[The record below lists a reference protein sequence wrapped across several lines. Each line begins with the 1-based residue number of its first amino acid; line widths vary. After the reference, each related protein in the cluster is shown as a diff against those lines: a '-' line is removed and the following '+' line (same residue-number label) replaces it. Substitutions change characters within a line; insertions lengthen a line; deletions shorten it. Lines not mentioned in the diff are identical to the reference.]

1 MKGLIANNM
10 DHTTQHHHGNS
21 CEAPFVNNTLY
32 SFNSHVTWSHIPF
45 SSGPVIDKI
54 LATLLT
60 FLLSVSLLGNSL
72 ALHYFVSTKR
82 RDLGTMLYLAICLS
96 DILTVVMNLPITVSL
111 FQGRSPGAFNHTEF
125 CIAWD
130 VVSMTLSKVSLL
142 LVMLLS
148 VSRAI
153 SIAFPFVKIKRN
165 VVICIPL
172 IHTLVHL
179 ALYSG
184 MSKLAE
190 FSFTADTPYCYRYY
204 SNHSSHIEVAN
215 QILESVQSGLSPV
228 VTFLS
233 FLVCLVNLLHT
244 STTCPLNSLQHNRH
258 AAVTVTMFTGLFL
271 VCYIPYMI
279 LIILESIMFGYND
292 HEYPDP
298 FFNSCFMYWYSWII
312 ARVLFPVINSTLDP
326 VLYYWRMSG
335 FRAWLVTVKQ
345 RIMSGCRSRKRG
357 FQKSFRRQRIRMKS
371 PPVLTSSL

>member
-1 MKGLIANNM
+1 ME
-10 DHTTQHHHGNS
+10 HTIEHSHGTS

-45 SSGPVIDKI
+45 SSGPILDKI

-60 FLLSVSLLGNSL
+60 LLLSGSLLGNTL
-72 ALHYFVSTKR
+72 ALRYFISTRR
-82 RDLGTMLYLAICLS
+82 RDLGTLLYLAICVS
-96 DILTVVMNLPITVSL
+96 DILTVVLNLPVTVSL
-111 FQGRSPGAFNHTEF
+111 FQGRYPGAFNFTEF

-153 SIAFPFVKIKRN
+153 SIAFPFLKINRN

-172 IHTLVHL
+172 IYSVFQV

-184 MSKLAE
+184 MSKVAE

-215 QILESVQSGLSPV
+215 QISQSIQSGLSPV

-233 FLVCLVNLLHT
+233 FLVCLVNLLHK
-244 STTCPLNSLQHNRH
+244 SSSCPLNSQQQNRH

-271 VCYIPYMI
+271 LCYTPYMI
-279 LIILESIMFGYND
+279 LIILESITFGYND

-298 FFNSCFMYWYSWII
+298 FFNSCFMYWYSWIV
-312 ARVLFPVINSTLDP
+312 ARVLFPVVNSTLDP

-335 FRAWLVTVKQ
+335 FRAWLATVKQ
-345 RIMSGCRSRKRG
+345 RFRRG
-357 FQKSFRRQRIRMKS
+357 LSNREKGFEKNFRRQRIRVKS
-371 PPVLTSSL
+371 PPVLTSNL